1 MPEVTFVALH
11 ALPAIDPTVPGVFG
25 GTETRAWTFARAL
38 ARLPGWKVNLA
49 VRPRSPHSCYEGVR
63 IQRVRKPLYD
73 IFLHVGQ
80 CLAARQEFPFVTI
93 KRWSWHLFWELPV
106 CVASRP
112 FLSRRGRSLGGVGQ
126 FSQLPG
132 DLIVTFGVHVDSAKA
147 IAGAHAT
154 GRPAVLMLG
163 ADSDLDE
170 RYATDPNYVSP
181 YGNRSTDCLRALR
194 EADQIVVQTEQQQ
207 DLLLAHFHREGTFI
221 ANPIDEVVWDQQAEW
236 PLPEELK
243 DLENS
248 GYVLWVG
255 RADRFHKRALHCVE
269 LAEQLPDI
277 PFVMLMNPRDPDVTR
292 EVHARRPPNLRIV
305 EQVSFE
311 QMSTLFRHAR
321 VYVNTSALG
330 WEGFPNTFL
339 QAAAS
344 RTPICSLE
352 FGAEFLK
359 EFDCGACAEGD
370 FSRLVQVV
378 QDCWLSPKSTMHVDA
393 SRRRVLAE
401 FGAEN
406 QCQKLATVFDNALVQ
421 FTGGS
426 LPEP

>member
-11 ALPAIDPTVPGVFG
+11 ALPAIDSSVPGIFG

-38 ARLPGWKVNLA
+38 ARLPGWKVNFA
-49 VRPRSPHSCYEGVR
+49 VRPTAPYSVYEGVR
-63 IQRVRKPLYD
+63 LRRVRKPLYN

-80 CLAARQEFPFVTI
+80 CLSARQGFPFVAI

-106 CVASRP
+106 CVVSRP
-112 FLSRRGRSLGGVGQ
+112 FLTRLDRSPGGIGQ
-126 FSQLPG
+126 FRQLPG
-132 DLIVTFGVHVDSAKA
+132 DLIVTFGLHVDSAKA
-147 IAGAHAT
+147 IAAAHAT

-181 YGNRSTDCLRALR
+181 YGNRSTDCLSALQ
-194 EADQIVVQTEQQQ
+194 EADHIVVQTEQQQ
-207 DLLLAHFHREGTFI
+207 ALLLTRFHREGTFI
-221 ANPIDEVVWDQQAEW
+221 ANPIDEIVWDKQAEL
-236 PLPEELK
+236 PLPEELW

-255 RADRFHKRALHCVE
+255 RADRFHKRALHCVD

-277 PFVMLMNPRDPDVTR
+277 PFVMLMNPRDPDVSR
-292 EVHARRPPNLRIV
+292 EVFARRPPNLRIV
-305 EQVSFE
+305 DQVSFE
-311 QMSTLFRHAR
+311 HMPALFRHAR

-339 QAAAS
+339 QAAVS

-352 FGAEFLK
+352 FGAEFLE

-370 FSRLVQVV
+370 FSRLIQAVR
-378 QDCWLSPKSTMHVDA
+378 DCWLNPKSALHMDT

-406 QCQKLATVFDNALVQ
+406 QCQKLATVFENALVQ
-421 FTGGS
+421 SRGGS
-426 LPEP
+426 HS